1 MARDGEHFF
10 MCFLAICTSSF
21 EKLQLICP
29 FLHLVIDFFGGEFSF
44 LSSMYILVINPL
56 FDVSLA
62 KVFSHS
68 VGENGFNVETI
79 SFVGQKLFNFM

>member
-1 MARDGEHFF
+1 
-10 MCFLAICTSSF
+10 
-21 EKLQLICP
+21 
-29 FLHLVIDFFGGEFSF
+29 
-44 LSSMYILVINPL
+44 MYILVINPL